1 MKLNKLIKQIYTE
14 NKFFPIC
21 NIEMWP
27 QSSIEITQ

>member
-21 NIEMWP
+21 NIEMRQ
-27 QSSIEITQ
+27 QSSLEISQ